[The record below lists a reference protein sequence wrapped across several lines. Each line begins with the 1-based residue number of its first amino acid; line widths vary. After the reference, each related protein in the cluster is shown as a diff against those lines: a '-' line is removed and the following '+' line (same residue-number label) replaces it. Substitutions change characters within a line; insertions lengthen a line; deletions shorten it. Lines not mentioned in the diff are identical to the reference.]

1 MSSSPLSPRVLQGA
15 FVCLDPLTFATTR
28 IIAFPYNPES
38 LCRKLEPKAAAPDA
52 TNPIPAIS
60 PAAPSQIIRFT
71 LHLDATEELEFPIQ
85 NPVTAQFGVHPVMS
99 AIEMLM
105 YPPNTTQNALTLFV
119 WGASRVVPVRIT
131 ELQIVE
137 QLFDPKLNP
146 IRAEIAIT
154 LVVRTE
160 ADFPAGSGARK
171 FCDKYLANLEKLA
184 ALMSNGPI
192 GNTGVAQV

>member
-28 IIAFPYNPES
+28 IIGFPYNPES

-52 TNPIPAIS
+52 TNPIPAIL
-60 PAAPSQIIRFT
+60 PTAPSQIIRFT
-71 LHLDATEELEFPIQ
+71 LHLDATEQLEFPNQ
-85 NPVTAQFGVHPVMS
+85 NPVAAQFGVYPAMS

-105 YPPNTTQNALTLFV
+105 YPPNTDQNALTLFV
-119 WGASRVVPVRIT
+119 WGASRAVPVRVG

-137 QLFDPKLNP
+137 QVFDPKLNP
-146 IRAEIAIT
+146 IRVEIAIT
-154 LVVRTE
+154 LVVRTD

-171 FCDKYLANLEKLA
+171 FWDKYLANLEKLA
-184 ALMSNGPI
+184 ALMPNGPI
-192 GNTGVAQV
+192 GNTGVAQL